1 MQTVIAHLD
10 MNSYFASV
18 EQQCHP
24 QWRGR
29 PLGVCEHLGGII
41 IAASRE
47 AKKWGIKTG
56 TPVWEAR
63 KLYPKIILTKTSPE
77 QYRHYHRVFVKIVSE
92 YTNQLERPSID
103 EVVMDFTR
111 VCNIR
116 KPDSGGL
123 AFADPFEEAVRI
135 AQSLKF
141 KMKLVMGEVLT
152 CSIGIAENKLVAK
165 IASNLK
171 KPDGLTLVR
180 PEEKARLYQVL
191 GLRDVPGIGYRIEK
205 RLRALGINSLAELK
219 EYPRSRLVALFGLPG
234 YHLYNLG
241 QLESPSGPQV
251 EEDLEAK
258 SIGHMYTLPK
268 EFRRPEFFE
277 PVLYKLSEMVARRL
291 RKKWLGGRVLS
302 VYVHTADDRWTGRS
316 AKFGF
321 RVWEG
326 REIFYQAR
334 RIFKQLG
341 LRRPIAKLIGI
352 SVAGLEPA
360 LVQPDLFGFEARQGR
375 VAKALDKINSK
386 YGGFTVCRVPVLKA
400 KAVFHDSV
408 GFGRVKEIGLV

>member
-18 EQQCHP
+18 EQQCTP
-24 QWRGR
+24 EWRGR

-77 QYRHYHRVFVKIVSE
+77 QYRHYHRLFVKIVSE
-92 YTNQLERPSID
+92 YTDRLERPSID

-111 VCNIR
+111 ICNIR
-116 KPDSGGL
+116 KPEKGKL
-123 AFADPFEEAVRI
+123 AFADPFEEAERI
-135 AQSLKF
+135 ARNI
-141 KMKLVMGEVLT
+141 KLQMRRVMGEVLT
-152 CSIGIAENKLVAK
+152 CSIGIADNKLLAK

-171 KPDGLTLVR
+171 KPDGLTVVR
-180 PEEKARLYQVL
+180 PAEKAGLYRVL

-205 RLRALGINSLAELK
+205 RLRALGVNSLAELRD
-219 EYPRSRLVALFGLPG
+219 YPKSRLVALFGLPG
-234 YHLYNLG
+234 YHLHSLG
-241 QLESPSGPQV
+241 QLENTASPQV
-251 EEDLEAK
+251 EEDLSAK

-268 EFRRPEFFE
+268 EFRKPEFFE
-277 PVLYKLSEMVARRL
+277 PVLFKLSEMVARRL

-302 VYVHTADDRWTGRS
+302 VYVHTADDKWAGRS

-326 REIFYQAR
+326 GEIFYQAR
-334 RIFKQLG
+334 RILKGLG
-341 LRRPIAKLIGI
+341 LRRPVAKLIGI

-360 LVQPDLFGFEARQGR
+360 LAQPDLFGFEARQGR
-375 VAKALDKINSK
+375 VARALDKINSK
-386 YGGFTVCRVPVLKA
+386 YGSFTVCRVPVLKA